1 MHRFRTL
8 LGKNEDINLDAA
20 LETKN
25 CAEYTKEEDM
35 FAQNSQNGAKKGW
48 KKLSK

>member
-25 CAEYTKEEDM
+25 CAEYTKEDM
-35 FAQNSQNGAKKGW
+35 FAQNSQNGAKKGS